1 MSQPE
6 VQLAREGATNRRS
19 KAARA
24 LILGV
29 LKQLHG
35 AGLTLREAGENS
47 LFFGDPTAPLQG
59 EIEVHNLRAY
69 RRVLIGGSIAAGES
83 YIDGDWTTPNLTT
96 VLQLLAENLKLVD
109 KLEARLSWVTAPLN
123 GLIHFFRRNSPSQ
136 ARKNISAHYD
146 LGNDF
151 YQGFLDE
158 KMLYSSAWY
167 QEPQMTL
174 EQAQEAKMRRLCDQ
188 LHLHAGDHLLE
199 IGTGWGAM
207 AEFAAREYGCQV
219 TTTTISRE
227 QYDYACE
234 RIEKAGLTDRVT
246 VLFEDYRALRGQFD
260 KLVSIEMIEAVGKR
274 YLKTFFKRCNA
285 LLKPNGRMAIQAI
298 TIADQR
304 YASYSRNVDFIQ
316 RYVFPGGF
324 LPSITAMNDTM
335 TRCTGLVV
343 RDLFDI
349 GFDYAR
355 TLHEW
360 RERVQRYW
368 NAQLDGA
375 QDERFRR
382 LWLFYLCY
390 CEAGFRARTIS
401 TVQLIAERRA

>member
-35 AGLTLREAGENS
+35 AGLTLREAGKNS

-69 RRVLIGGSIAAGES
+69 RRVLLGGSIAAGES

-234 RIEKAGLTDRVT
+234 RIEKAGLTGRVT

>member
-1 MSQPE
+1 MSQLE
-6 VQLAREGATNRRS
+6 ELHVREGTNNRRS

-24 LILGV
+24 LIVGILQ
-29 LKQLHG
+29 QLRG
-35 AGLTLREAGENS
+35 AGLTLREPGENVV
-47 LFFGDPTAPLQG
+47 FFGDPTAPLQG
-59 EIEVHNLRAY
+59 EIDVHNLRTY
-69 RRVLIGGSIAAGES
+69 RRVLFGGSIAAGES
-83 YIDGDWTTPNLTT
+83 FIDGDWTTPNLTT
-96 VLQLLAENLKLVD
+96 VLQLLAENSTLVD
-109 KLEARLSWVTAPLN
+109 KLEARLSWISAPVN
-123 GLIHFFRRNSPSQ
+123 RLIHALRRNSPSQ

-146 LGNDF
+146 LGNEF

-174 EQAQEAKMRRLCDQ
+174 EQAQEAKMRRLCEQLQ
-188 LHLHAGDHLLE
+188 LHADDHLLE

-219 TTTTISRE
+219 TTTTLSRE
-227 QYDYACE
+227 QYDYACQ
-234 RIEKAGLTDRVT
+234 RIKKAGLSNRVT
-246 VLFEDYRALRGQFD
+246 LLCDDYRSLRGQFD
-260 KLVSIEMIEAVGKR
+260 KLVAIEMIEAVGKG
-274 YLKTFFKRCNA
+274 YLSTFFKHCNA
-285 LLKPNGRMAIQAI
+285 LLKPQGRMALQAI
-298 TIADQR
+298 TISDQR

-335 TRCTGLVV
+335 TRYTGLVV

-355 TLHEW
+355 TLQEW

-368 NAQLDGA
+368 NTQIDGV

-382 LWLFYLCY
+382 MWLFYLCY

-401 TVQLIAERRA
+401 TVQLIAERRV

>member
-1 MSQPE
+1 MSHPD
-6 VQLAREGATNRRS
+6 VQIAREGAESRRS
-19 KAARA
+19 KAARS
-24 LILGV
+24 LILSV
-29 LKQLHG
+29 LKQLRG
-35 AGLTLREAGENS
+35 AGLTIQESGNAP
-47 LFFGDPTAPLQG
+47 LFFGDDSAPLQG
-59 EIEVHNLRAY
+59 VIEVHRARAY
-69 RRVLIGGSIAAGES
+69 GRVMLGGSIAAGES
-83 YIDGDWTTPNLTT
+83 FIDGDWTTPNLTA
-96 VLQLLAENLKLVD
+96 VLQLLAENLGLVD
-109 KLEARLSWVTAPLN
+109 KIEARLSWLSAPVN
-123 GLIHFFRRNSPSQ
+123 GLIHLLRSNSRKQ

-151 YQGFLDE
+151 YQGFLDSQ
-158 KMLYSSAWY
+158 MLYSSAWY

-174 EQAQEAKMRRLCDQ
+174 EQAQQAKMRRLCEQ
-188 LHLHAGDHLLE
+188 LQLHAGDHLLE

-227 QYDYACE
+227 QYDFACQ
-234 RIEKAGLTDRVT
+234 RIEKAGLSDRVT
-246 VLFEDYRALRGQFD
+246 VLFEDYRALRGQYD

-324 LPSITAMNDTM
+324 LPSITAMKNTM

>member
-69 RRVLIGGSIAAGES
+69 RRVLLGGSIAAGES

-123 GLIHFFRRNSPSQ
+123 SLIHFFRRNSPSQ

-234 RIEKAGLTDRVT
+234 RIEKAGLTGRVT

>member
-6 VQLAREGATNRRS
+6 VQLAREGAMNRRS

-29 LKQLHG
+29 LKNLNG
-35 AGLTLREAGENS
+35 AGLTLREPGEEAV
-47 LFFGDPTAPLQG
+47 FFGDAAAPLQG

-69 RRVLIGGSIAAGES
+69 RRVLLGGSIAAGES
-83 YIDGDWTTPNLTT
+83 FIDGDWTTPNLTA
-96 VLQLLAENLKLVD
+96 VLQLLAENMKLVD
-109 KLEARLSWVTAPLN
+109 KIEARLSWLSTPLN
-123 GLIHFFRRNSPSQ
+123 KLIHLFRRNSPAQ

-158 KMLYSSAWY
+158 QMLYSSAWY
-167 QEPQMTL
+167 QTPQMSL
-174 EQAQEAKMRRLCDQ
+174 EQAQEAKMRRLCEQ
-188 LHLHAGDHLLE
+188 LQLHAGDHLLE

-207 AEFAAREYGCQV
+207 AEFAAREYGCKV

-227 QYDYACE
+227 QFQYARD
-234 RIEKAGLTDRVT
+234 RIEKAGLSDRVT
-246 VLFEDYRALRGQFD
+246 VLFEDYRSLRGQFD

-274 YLKTFFKRCNA
+274 YLSTFFKRCNA
-285 LLKPNGRMAIQAI
+285 LLKPQGRLAIQAI

-304 YASYSRNVDFIQ
+304 YASYSRKVDFIQ

-324 LPSITAMNDTM
+324 LPSVTAMNETM
-335 TRCTGLVV
+335 TRYTGLVV

-368 NAQLDGA
+368 NAQPDGV
-375 QDERFRR
+375 QDEHFRR

-401 TVQLIAERRA
+401 TVQLIAERRG

>member
-69 RRVLIGGSIAAGES
+69 RRVLLGGSIAAGES

-234 RIEKAGLTDRVT
+234 RIEKAGLTGRVT

-368 NAQLDGA
+368 NAQLNGA

>member
-6 VQLAREGATNRRS
+6 VQLTREGATNRRS

-69 RRVLIGGSIAAGES
+69 RRVLLGGSIAAGES

>member
-69 RRVLIGGSIAAGES
+69 RRVLLGGSIAAGES

-109 KLEARLSWVTAPLN
+109 KLEARLSWVTAPVN
-123 GLIHFFRRNSPSQ
+123 SLIHFFRRNSPSQ

-234 RIEKAGLTDRVT
+234 RIEKAGLTGRVT

-298 TIADQR
+298 TLADQR
-304 YASYSRNVDFIQ
+304 YASYRRNVDFIQ

>member
-6 VQLAREGATNRRS
+6 VQLARDGATNRRS

-35 AGLTLREAGENS
+35 AGLTLQEAGENAV
-47 LFFGDPTAPLQG
+47 FFGDPAAPLQG

-69 RRVLIGGSIAAGES
+69 RRVLLGGSIAAGES

-109 KLEARLSWVTAPLN
+109 KLEARLSWVTAPVN
-123 GLIHFFRRNSPSQ
+123 SLIHFFRRNSPSQ

-188 LHLHAGDHLLE
+188 LQLHAGDHLLE

-227 QYDYACE
+227 QYDFACQ

>member
-6 VQLAREGATNRRS
+6 VQFAREGAMNRRS

-29 LKQLHG
+29 LKNLNG
-35 AGLTLREAGENS
+35 AGLTLREPGEDAV
-47 LFFGDPTAPLQG
+47 FFGDATAPLQG

-69 RRVLIGGSIAAGES
+69 RRVLLGGSIAAGES
-83 YIDGDWTTPNLTT
+83 FIDGDWTTPNLTA
-96 VLQLLAENLKLVD
+96 VLQLLAENMKLVD
-109 KLEARLSWVTAPLN
+109 KIEARLSWLSTPLN
-123 GLIHFFRRNSPSQ
+123 RLIHLFRRNSPAQ

-158 KMLYSSAWY
+158 QMLYSSAWY
-167 QEPQMTL
+167 QTPQMSL
-174 EQAQEAKMRRLCDQ
+174 EQAQEAKMRRLCEQ
-188 LHLHAGDHLLE
+188 LQLHAGDHLLE

-207 AEFAAREYGCQV
+207 AEFAAREYGCKV

-227 QYDYACE
+227 QFRYASQ
-234 RIEKAGLTDRVT
+234 RIANAGLSDRVT
-246 VLFEDYRALRGQFD
+246 VLFEDYRSLDGQYD

-274 YLKTFFKRCNA
+274 YLSTFFKRCNA
-285 LLKPNGRMAIQAI
+285 LLKPQGRLAIQAI

-304 YASYSRNVDFIQ
+304 YATYSRKVDFIQ

-324 LPSITAMNDTM
+324 LPSITAMNETM
-335 TRCTGLVV
+335 TRYTGLVV

-368 NAQLDGA
+368 NAQPDGV
-375 QDERFRR
+375 QDEHFRR

-401 TVQLIAERRA
+401 TVQLIAERRG

>member
-6 VQLAREGATNRRS
+6 VQLAREGAMNRRS

-29 LKQLHG
+29 LKNLNG
-35 AGLTLREAGENS
+35 AGLTLREPGEEAVI
-47 LFFGDPTAPLQG
+47 FGDAAAPLQG
-59 EIEVHNLRAY
+59 EIEVHDLRAY
-69 RRVLIGGSIAAGES
+69 RRVLLGGSIAAGES
-83 YIDGDWTTPNLTT
+83 FIDGDWTTPNLTA
-96 VLQLLAENLKLVD
+96 VLQLLAENMKLVD
-109 KLEARLSWVTAPLN
+109 KIEARLSWLSTPLN
-123 GLIHFFRRNSPSQ
+123 KLIHLFRRNSPAQ

-158 KMLYSSAWY
+158 QMLYSSAWY
-167 QEPQMTL
+167 QTPQMSL
-174 EQAQEAKMRRLCDQ
+174 EQAQEAKMRRLCEQ
-188 LHLHAGDHLLE
+188 LQLHAGDHLLE

-207 AEFAAREYGCQV
+207 AEFAAREYGCKV

-227 QYDYACE
+227 QFHYARD
-234 RIEKAGLTDRVT
+234 RIEKAGLSDRVT
-246 VLFEDYRALRGQFD
+246 VLFEDYRSLRGQFD

-274 YLKTFFKRCNA
+274 YLSTFFKRCNA
-285 LLKPNGRMAIQAI
+285 LLKPQGRLAIQAI

-304 YASYSRNVDFIQ
+304 YASYSRKVDFIQ

-324 LPSITAMNDTM
+324 LPSVTAMNETM
-335 TRCTGLVV
+335 TRYTGLVV

-368 NAQLDGA
+368 NAQPDGV
-375 QDERFRR
+375 QDEHFRR

-401 TVQLIAERRA
+401 TVQLIAERRG

>member
-35 AGLTLREAGENS
+35 AGLTLREAGKNS

-69 RRVLIGGSIAAGES
+69 RRVLLGGSIAAGES

-109 KLEARLSWVTAPLN
+109 KLEARLSWVTAPVN
-123 GLIHFFRRNSPSQ
+123 SLIHFFRRNSPSQ

-234 RIEKAGLTDRVT
+234 RIEKAGLTGRVT

-368 NAQLDGA
+368 NAQLNGA

>member
-1 MSQPE
+1 MRLTRQQVGSQG
-6 VQLAREGATNRRS
+6 RKGSRT
-19 KAARA
+19 
-24 LILGV
+24 LILKM
-29 LKQLHG
+29 LKQLRG
-35 AGLTLREAGENS
+35 AGLTLLEQNS
-47 LFFGDPTAPLQG
+47 EPLFFGDEHATLQG
-59 EIEVHNLRAY
+59 QIEVQDQRVY
-69 RRVLIGGSIAAGES
+69 RRVLLGGSIAAGES

-96 VLQLLAENLKLVD
+96 VLQLLAENLSLVD
-109 KLEARLSWVTAPLN
+109 KIESRLSWLSSPAHS
-123 GLIHFFRRNSPSQ
+123 LIHFFRRNSPEQ

-151 YQGFLDE
+151 YQGFLDNQ
-158 KMLYSSAWY
+158 MLYSSAWY
-167 QEPQMTL
+167 QENAMTL

-188 LHLHAGDHLLE
+188 LALRAEDHLLE

-227 QYDYACE
+227 QFEFASQ
-234 RIEKAGLTDRVT
+234 RIAQAGLSDRVT
-246 VLFEDYRALRGQFD
+246 VLFEDYRVLNGQYD

-274 YLKTFFKRCNA
+274 YLPTFFKRCHA
-285 LLKPNGRMAIQAI
+285 LLKPKGRMALQAI

-304 YASYSRNVDFIQ
+304 YKHYSRNVDFIQ
-316 RYVFPGGF
+316 RYIFPGGF
-324 LPSITAMNDTM
+324 LPSISAMTDSM
-335 TRCTGLVV
+335 SRHTGLVV

-349 GFDYAR
+349 GNDYAR

-360 RERVQRYW
+360 RERVLHYW
-368 NAQLDGA
+368 NGQNARYT
-375 QDERFRR
+375 DERFRR

-401 TVQLIAERRA
+401 TVQLTAERRG

>member
-6 VQLAREGATNRRS
+6 VQLARDGATNRRS

-35 AGLTLREAGENS
+35 SGLTLREAGENAV
-47 LFFGDPTAPLQG
+47 FFGDPTAPLQG

-69 RRVLIGGSIAAGES
+69 RRVLLGGSIAAGES

-109 KLEARLSWVTAPLN
+109 KLEARLSWVTAPVN
-123 GLIHFFRRNSPSQ
+123 SLIHFFRRNSPSQ

-188 LHLHAGDHLLE
+188 LQLHAGDHLLE

-227 QYDYACE
+227 QYDFACQ

>member
-69 RRVLIGGSIAAGES
+69 RRVLLGGSIAAGES

-109 KLEARLSWVTAPLN
+109 KLEARLSWLTAPLN

-207 AEFAAREYGCQV
+207 AEFAAREYGCKV

-234 RIEKAGLTDRVT
+234 RIEKAGLTGRVT

>member
-69 RRVLIGGSIAAGES
+69 RRVLLGGSIAAGES

-109 KLEARLSWVTAPLN
+109 KLEARLSWVTAPVN
-123 GLIHFFRRNSPSQ
+123 SLIHFFRRNSPSQ

-207 AEFAAREYGCQV
+207 AEFAAREYGCKV

-234 RIEKAGLTDRVT
+234 RIEKAGLTGRVT

>member
-69 RRVLIGGSIAAGES
+69 RRVLLGGSIAAGES

-109 KLEARLSWVTAPLN
+109 KLEARLSWVTAPVN
-123 GLIHFFRRNSPSQ
+123 SLIHFFRRNSPSQ

-234 RIEKAGLTDRVT
+234 RIEKAGLTGRVT

-382 LWLFYLCY
+382 LWLVYLCY

>member
-6 VQLAREGATNRRS
+6 VQFAREGAMNRRS

-29 LKQLHG
+29 LKNLNG
-35 AGLTLREAGENS
+35 AGLTLREPGEDAV
-47 LFFGDPTAPLQG
+47 FFGDATAPLQG

-69 RRVLIGGSIAAGES
+69 RRVLLGGSIAAGES
-83 YIDGDWTTPNLTT
+83 FIDGDWTTPNLTA
-96 VLQLLAENLKLVD
+96 VLQLLAENMKLVD
-109 KLEARLSWVTAPLN
+109 KIEARLSWLSTPLN
-123 GLIHFFRRNSPSQ
+123 RLIHLFRRNSPTQ

-158 KMLYSSAWY
+158 QMLYSSAWY
-167 QEPQMTL
+167 QTPQMSL
-174 EQAQEAKMRRLCDQ
+174 EQAQEAKMRRLCEQ
-188 LHLHAGDHLLE
+188 LQLHAGDHLLE

-207 AEFAAREYGCQV
+207 AEFAAREYGCKV

-227 QYDYACE
+227 QFRYASQ
-234 RIEKAGLTDRVT
+234 RIANAGLSDRVT
-246 VLFEDYRALRGQFD
+246 VLFEDYRSLDGQYD

-274 YLKTFFKRCNA
+274 YLSTFFKRCNA
-285 LLKPNGRMAIQAI
+285 LLKPQGRLAIQAI

-304 YASYSRNVDFIQ
+304 YATYSRKVDFIQ

-324 LPSITAMNDTM
+324 LPSITAMNETM
-335 TRCTGLVV
+335 TRYTGLVV

-368 NAQLDGA
+368 NAQPDDV
-375 QDERFRR
+375 QDEHFRR

-401 TVQLIAERRA
+401 TVQLIAERRG

>member
-69 RRVLIGGSIAAGES
+69 RRVLLGGSIAAGES

-234 RIEKAGLTDRVT
+234 RIEKAGLTGRVT

-335 TRCTGLVV
+335 TRCTSLVV

>member
-69 RRVLIGGSIAAGES
+69 RRVLLGGSIAAGES

-109 KLEARLSWVTAPLN
+109 KLEARLSWVTAPVN
-123 GLIHFFRRNSPSQ
+123 SLIHFFRRNSPSQ

-234 RIEKAGLTDRVT
+234 RIEKAGLTGRVT

>member
-1 MSQPE
+1 MNSPDLR
-6 VQLAREGATNRRS
+6 LAQQAGSRRRKGS
-19 KAARA
+19 RA
-24 LILGV
+24 LLLRM

-35 AGLTLREAGENS
+35 AGLTLQEFNHEPM
-47 LFFGDPTAPLQG
+47 FFGDETAPLQG
-59 EIEVHNLRAY
+59 QIEVHDLRVY
-69 RRVLIGGSIAAGES
+69 RRVLLGGSIAAGES
-83 YIDGDWTTPNLTT
+83 YIDGDWTTPNLTA
-96 VLQLLAENLKLVD
+96 VLQLLAENVGLVD
-109 KLEARLSWVTAPLN
+109 KIESRFSWLTSPVN
-123 GLIHFFRRNSPSQ
+123 SVVHFLRRNSPSQ
-136 ARKNISAHYD
+136 ARRNISAHYD

-167 QEPQMTL
+167 QGPHMTL
-174 EQAQEAKMRRLCDQ
+174 EQAQEAKMRRLCEQ
-188 LHLHAGDHLLE
+188 LELRAEDHLLE

-227 QYDYACE
+227 QYDYALQ
-234 RIEKAGLTDRVT
+234 RIEQAGLRAQVT
-246 VLFEDYRALRGQFD
+246 VLFEDYRALTGQYD

-274 YLKTFFKRCNA
+274 YLPTFFKRCNA
-285 LLKPNGRMAIQAI
+285 LLKPKGRMALQAI

-304 YASYSRNVDFIQ
+304 YKHYSRNVDFIQ

-324 LPSITAMNDTM
+324 LPSINAMTESM
-335 TRCTGLVV
+335 TRHTGLVV
-343 RDLFDI
+343 CNLFDI
-349 GFDYAR
+349 GNDYAR

-360 RERVQRYW
+360 RERVVRYW
-368 NAQLDGA
+368 NTQNAQVS
-375 QDERFRR
+375 DERFRR
-382 LWLFYLCY
+382 LWVFYLCY

>member
-1 MSQPE
+1 MNSSDMRLTRQQVGSQG
-6 VQLAREGATNRRS
+6 RKGSRT
-19 KAARA
+19 
-24 LILGV
+24 LILKM
-29 LKQLHG
+29 LKQLRG
-35 AGLTLREAGENS
+35 AGLTLLEQNS
-47 LFFGDPTAPLQG
+47 EPLFFGDEHATLQG
-59 EIEVHNLRAY
+59 QIEVQDQRVY
-69 RRVLIGGSIAAGES
+69 RRVLLGGSIAAGES

-96 VLQLLAENLKLVD
+96 VLQLLAENLSLVD
-109 KLEARLSWVTAPLN
+109 KIESRLSWLSSPAHS
-123 GLIHFFRRNSPSQ
+123 LIHFFRRNSPEQ

-151 YQGFLDE
+151 YQGFLDNQ
-158 KMLYSSAWY
+158 MLYSSAWY
-167 QEPQMTL
+167 QENAMTL

-188 LHLHAGDHLLE
+188 LALRAEDHLLE

-227 QYDYACE
+227 QFEFASQ
-234 RIEKAGLTDRVT
+234 RIAQAGLSDRVT
-246 VLFEDYRALRGQFD
+246 VLFEDYRVLSGQYD

-274 YLKTFFKRCNA
+274 YLPTFFKRCHA
-285 LLKPNGRMAIQAI
+285 LLKPKGRMALQAI

-304 YASYSRNVDFIQ
+304 YKHYSRNVDFIQ
-316 RYVFPGGF
+316 RYIFPGGF
-324 LPSITAMNDTM
+324 LPSISAMTDSM
-335 TRCTGLVV
+335 SRHTGLVV

-349 GFDYAR
+349 GNDYAR

-360 RERVQRYW
+360 RERVLHYW
-368 NAQLDGA
+368 NGQNARYT
-375 QDERFRR
+375 DERFRR

-401 TVQLIAERRA
+401 TVQLTAERRG

>member
-69 RRVLIGGSIAAGES
+69 RRVLLGGSIAAGES

-109 KLEARLSWVTAPLN
+109 KLEARLSWLTAPLN

-234 RIEKAGLTDRVT
+234 RIEKAGLTGRVT

>member
-6 VQLAREGATNRRS
+6 VQLAREGANNRRS

-24 LILGV
+24 LILSV
-29 LKQLHG
+29 LRQLKG
-35 AGLTLREAGENS
+35 AGLILREPGEDAI
-47 LFFGDPTAPLQG
+47 FFGDHTAPLQG
-59 EIEVHNLRAY
+59 EIEVHHLRVY
-69 RRVLIGGSIAAGES
+69 RRVLLGGSIAAGES
-83 YIDGDWTTPNLTT
+83 FIDGDWTTPNLTT

-109 KLEARLSWVTAPLN
+109 KLEARLSWLSTPAN
-123 GLIHFFRRNSPSQ
+123 NLIHFFRRNSPSQ

-174 EQAQEAKMRRLCDQ
+174 EQAQEAKMRRLCEQ
-188 LHLHAGDHLLE
+188 LQLHAGDHLLE

-227 QYDYACE
+227 QYRFACE
-234 RIEKAGLTDRVT
+234 RIEKAGLSDRVT
-246 VLFEDYRALRGQFD
+246 VLCEDYRSLRGQFD

-274 YLKTFFKRCNA
+274 YLSTFFKRCNA
-285 LLKPNGRMAIQAI
+285 LLKPQGRMAIQAI

-304 YASYSRNVDFIQ
+304 YASYSRKVDFIQ

-335 TRCTGLVV
+335 TRCTSLVV

-349 GFDYAR
+349 GSDYAR

-368 NAQLDGA
+368 NTQTGDG
-375 QDERFRR
+375 QDEHFRR

-401 TVQLIAERRA
+401 TVQLTAERRG

>member
-6 VQLAREGATNRRS
+6 VQLAREGAMNRRS

-29 LKQLHG
+29 LKNLNG
-35 AGLTLREAGENS
+35 AGLTLREPGEEAV
-47 LFFGDPTAPLQG
+47 FFGDAAAPLQG

-69 RRVLIGGSIAAGES
+69 RRVLLGGSIAAGES
-83 YIDGDWTTPNLTT
+83 YIDGDWTTPNLTA
-96 VLQLLAENLKLVD
+96 VLQLLAENMKLVD
-109 KLEARLSWVTAPLN
+109 KIEARLSWLSTPLN
-123 GLIHFFRRNSPSQ
+123 KLIHLFRRNSPTQ

-158 KMLYSSAWY
+158 QMLYSSAWY
-167 QEPQMTL
+167 QTPQMSL
-174 EQAQEAKMRRLCDQ
+174 EQAQEAKMRRLCEQ
-188 LHLHAGDHLLE
+188 LQLHAGDHLLE

-207 AEFAAREYGCQV
+207 AEFAAREYGCKV

-227 QYDYACE
+227 QFQYARD
-234 RIEKAGLTDRVT
+234 RIEKAGLSDRVT
-246 VLFEDYRALRGQFD
+246 VLFEDYRSLRGQFD

-274 YLKTFFKRCNA
+274 YLSTFFKRCNA
-285 LLKPNGRMAIQAI
+285 LLKPQGRLAIQAI

-304 YASYSRNVDFIQ
+304 YASYSRKVDFIQ

-324 LPSITAMNDTM
+324 LPSVTAMNETM
-335 TRCTGLVV
+335 TRYTGLVV

-368 NAQLDGA
+368 NAQPDGV
-375 QDERFRR
+375 QDEHFRR

-401 TVQLIAERRA
+401 TVQLIAERRG

>member
-1 MSQPE
+1 MSNPD
-6 VQLAREGATNRRS
+6 VQLVRNGAENRRS
-19 KAARA
+19 KTARSV
-24 LILGV
+24 ILSV
-29 LKQLHG
+29 LKQLSG
-35 AGLTLREAGENS
+35 AGLTIQEPGAEP
-47 LFFGDPTAPLQG
+47 LFFGDESAPLQG
-59 EIEVHNLRAY
+59 VIEVQQLRAY
-69 RRVLIGGSIAAGES
+69 RRVLLGGSIAAGES
-83 YIDGDWTTPNLTT
+83 FIDGDWTTPNLTA
-96 VLQLLAENLKLVD
+96 VLQLLAENLGLVD
-109 KLEARLSWVTAPLN
+109 KIGARLSWLSAPVH
-123 GLIHFFRRNSPSQ
+123 GLIHLLRSNSRKQ

-151 YQGFLDE
+151 YQGFLDSQ
-158 KMLYSSAWY
+158 MLYSSAWY

-174 EQAQEAKMRRLCDQ
+174 EQAQQAKMRRLCEQ
-188 LHLHAGDHLLE
+188 LQLRPGDHLLE

-227 QYDYACE
+227 QYDFAVH
-234 RIEKAGLTDRVT
+234 RMEKAGLSDRVT
-246 VLFEDYRALRGQFD
+246 VLFEDYRALRGQYD

-274 YLKTFFKRCNA
+274 YLPTFFKRCNA
-285 LLKPNGRMAIQAI
+285 LLKPQGRMAIQAI

-304 YASYSRNVDFIQ
+304 YKYYSRNVDFIQ

-324 LPSITAMNDTM
+324 LPSITAMSEAM
-335 TRCTGLVV
+335 TRHTGLVV

-349 GFDYAR
+349 GSDYAR

-360 RERVQRYW
+360 RERVVSYW
-368 NAQLDGA
+368 NQQTSPDS
-375 QDERFRR
+375 DDRFKR

-401 TVQLIAERRA
+401 TVQMTAERR

>member
-6 VQLAREGATNRRS
+6 VQLARDGATNRRI

-35 AGLTLREAGENS
+35 AGLTLRETGENAI
-47 LFFGDPTAPLQG
+47 FFGDPTAPLQG

-69 RRVLIGGSIAAGES
+69 RRVLLGGSIAAGES

-109 KLEARLSWVTAPLN
+109 KLEARLSWITAPVN
-123 GLIHFFRRNSPSQ
+123 SLIHFFRRNSPSQ

-174 EQAQEAKMRRLCDQ
+174 EQAQEAKMRRLCDHLQ
-188 LHLHAGDHLLE
+188 LHAGDHLLE

-227 QYDYACE
+227 QYDFACQ

-274 YLKTFFKRCNA
+274 YLKTFFRRCNA

-324 LPSITAMNDTM
+324 LPSITAMNETM

-375 QDERFRR
+375 HDERFRR

-401 TVQLIAERRA
+401 TVQLIAERRT